1 MSNPANIIIRKPPN
15 LIQKSNVQLVLS
27 DFDALVH
34 QKGYNV
40 FHDKML
46 SCPCRS
52 EKTDQLVSCQNCAS
66 IGFVLIQ
73 RIKTKMVIQSINLDT
88 KYREWS
94 EERLGTIKITALSVD
109 RLAFMDRITLLD
121 AESTHNQVL
130 FPKVFNNK
138 LFTFT
143 IYDINKITD
152 LFFFIADD
160 KPLRR
165 LEEITDFTIGERNQ
179 IIFNDKFKKYENF
192 TISVRYTHAPQFH
205 VLEITREIMRSDIE
219 GLNKQTVLANFP
231 VAAIGR
237 RSHFVITQDNF
248 TGDFIIDNSYIPEE
262 ECK

>member
-1 MSNPANIIIRKPPN
+1 MTPANIIVQKSPN
-15 LIQKSNVQLVLS
+15 LTQKSNVQLILS
-27 DFDALVH
+27 DFDAIVWN
-34 QKGYNV
+34 KGYNV
-40 FHDKML
+40 HHDKMIK
-46 SCPCRS
+46 CPCKS
-52 EKTDQLVSCQNCAS
+52 EKTDQLSSCQNCAG
-66 IGFVLIQ
+66 IGWILIQ
-73 RIKTKMVIQSINLDT
+73 RIKTRMVLQGINMDT
-88 KYREWS
+88 KYKEWS
-94 EERLGTIKITALSVD
+94 EEKLGTIRITALSNNQ
-109 RLAFMDRITLLD
+109 LAFMDRIILLD
-121 AESTHNQVL
+121 SEAIHNQTL

-165 LEEITDFTIGERNQ
+165 LEETIDYTIGERNQ

-205 VLEITREIMRSDIE
+205 VLEITREIIQSDIE
-219 GLNKQTVLANFP
+219 GVNKQTIIANFP

-248 TGDFIIDNSYIPEE
+248 TGDFIIDNSYIPKE
-262 ECK
+262 ECE